1 MQLSIEQIALFSR
14 LLKESLP
21 LDAAARHAW
30 LETLDPEYQDL
41 APALRKALLPGEF
54 QGTGSN
60 ALATLPKL
68 GAAAQADTSLAGKL
82 QMSARIGPYEL
93 IRLLGSGG
101 MAQVWLARRADGA
114 FKRDVALK
122 LPTLTHQRGDLA
134 LRFARER
141 DILASLE
148 HPQIAR
154 FYDAG
159 IDPDGLP
166 YFAMEYVQGQWLTD
180 WCDANR
186 LGVSAR
192 LELLLQVLK
201 AVQYAHEKHVIHRDL
216 KPSNILVTESG
227 EVRLLDFG
235 VAKLLETDEEDQT
248 QLTGVY
254 GQALTPDYTS
264 PELLRGDALDPR
276 SDVYS
281 LGVVLY
287 ELLTGVRPYQLKNAA
302 SMGVLQQAVST
313 VEVRKPSTLI
323 DRDAV
328 AARAATHEQLVRQLR
343 GDLDSIALRALAKE
357 PEDRYSS
364 VAGLA
369 EDLQLYLAGRPIKA
383 HPARYIYR
391 LRKFVLRNRTVIA
404 VGAGASA
411 AILIILGYA
420 IHREAVYHANA
431 KALAIAP
438 VATKPTP
445 VLAGSA
451 PTPHSIAV
459 LPFVDMSESKDQ
471 EYFADGLSEELI
483 DYLANS
489 PELKVI
495 ARASSF
501 QFKGKDADIH
511 SIAEKLGVATLLEGS
526 VRKSGGQMRITA
538 QLIKA
543 SDGTQ
548 LWSQTYDRSVN
559 DIFQVQDEIAAR
571 VTQALDAA
579 LNVKAATTAIDRPQN
594 VEAYNLLLRGNFFF
608 ERNKNGDLGRAQR
621 EYQQALVR
629 DPGYSQAWISLAR
642 VYYYQGYDHE
652 LSPKEAE
659 SKVLDALRRALA
671 INPNSA
677 AAHRWLGRTYQTYDW
692 DWGNAQKEL
701 ERAVSLDPTGLEGWG
716 SRKSL
721 GYLRAQVSGQVGDIV
736 QLAQEDLARN
746 PLDITALEFLAE
758 MQFFAGQF
766 ADSTDTVNRGLKLE
780 PTNIDFQAQSACNLL
795 VTGNAAAA
803 IAAAEK
809 FADEDSKIWILA
821 MAYWSMGKKSDSDL
835 ALDKLR
841 RRIGASDPTAI
852 ADVYAYRG
860 ELDAAISWLERGYR
874 QRDPNMDV
882 IKLRLTYVPL
892 RGEPGYKALLAKMK
906 LPE

>member
-1 MQLSIEQIALFSR
+1 MQLSIAQIALFSR
-14 LLKESLP
+14 LLEESLP
-21 LDAAARHAW
+21 LDAAARRVW
-30 LETLDPEYQDL
+30 LETLAAEYQDL
-41 APALRKALLPGEF
+41 APALRKALLPGDF
-54 QGTGSN
+54 QGTGSS
-60 ALATLPKL
+60 ALLTLPKL
-68 GAAAQADTSLAGKL
+68 GTADEAGESLAGKL
-82 QMSARIGPYEL
+82 QVNARIGPYEL
-93 IRLLGSGG
+93 IRLLGTGG

-122 LPTLTHQRGDLA
+122 LPRLTHQRVDLEQ
-134 LRFARER
+134 RFARER

-180 WCDANR
+180 WCDSNR

-235 VAKLLETDEEDQT
+235 VAKLLETENADQT
-248 QLTGVY
+248 HLTGVY

-287 ELLTGVRPYQLKNAA
+287 ELLTGARPYQLTNAA
-302 SMGVLQQAVST
+302 SMGLLQQAVST
-313 VEVRKPSTLI
+313 VEVRKPSALI

-328 AARAATHEQLVRQLR
+328 AARAATHEQLARQLR
-343 GDLDSIALRALAKE
+343 GDLDSIALRALAKK
-357 PEDRYSS
+357 PEERYSS
-364 VAGLA
+364 VAALA

-391 LRKFVLRNRTVIA
+391 LRKFVLRNRAVIA
-404 VGAGASA
+404 VTAVAAAS
-411 AILIILGYA
+411 ILIVLGYA
-420 IHREAVYHANA
+420 MHREAAYQANA

-438 VATKPTP
+438 VATNPASA
-445 VLAGSA
+445 VAVSA
-451 PTPHSIAV
+451 PSSHSIAV

-483 DYLANS
+483 DHLANS
-489 PELKVI
+489 PDLKVI
-495 ARASSF
+495 ARTSSF
-501 QFKGKDADIH
+501 QFKGKSEDVR
-511 SIAEKLGVATLLEGS
+511 SIAEKLGVANLLEGS
-526 VRKSGGQMRITA
+526 VRKLGGQMRITA

-543 SDGTQ
+543 SDGTH
-548 LWSQTYDRSVN
+548 LWSQSYNRSVN

-579 LNVKAATTAIDRPQN
+579 LHVNAAATADRPQN
-594 VEAYNLLLRGNFFF
+594 VEAYTLLLRGNFFF
-608 ERNKNGDLGRAQR
+608 ERNKNGDLDRAQR
-621 EYQQALVR
+621 QYQQALVR
-629 DPGYSQAWISLAR
+629 DPGYVQAWTSLAR
-642 VYYYQGYDHE
+642 VYTFQGYNHE
-652 LSPKEAE
+652 LSPGKAE
-659 SKVLDALRRALA
+659 SKVLESLRRALA

-677 AAHRWLGRTYQTYDW
+677 AAHRWLGQTYQAYDW
-692 DWGNAQKEL
+692 DWENAQREL
-701 ERAVSLDPTGLEGWG
+701 ERAVSLDPTGVDGWA
-716 SRKSL
+716 SRENL
-721 GYLRAQVSGQVGDIV
+721 AYLRAQMSGQVGDIV

-746 PLDITALEFLAE
+746 PLDTTALKFLAG
-758 MQFFAGQF
+758 MQFFAGKF
-766 ADSTDTVNRGLKLE
+766 ADSTATLNRALKLE
-780 PTNIDFQAQSACNLL
+780 PADIDLQAQSAWNLL
-795 VTGNAAAA
+795 VTGNATAAV
-803 IAAAEK
+803 AAAEK

-821 MAYWSMGKKSDSDL
+821 MAYWSLGKKSDADL

-841 RRIGASDPTAI
+841 RKIGASDPTAI
-852 ADVYAYRG
+852 ADIYAYRG
-860 ELDAAISWLERGYR
+860 ELDTAISWLERGYL
-874 QRDPNMDV
+874 QRDPNMV
-882 IKLRLTYVPL
+882 LIKIRLTYVPL

>member
-1 MQLSIEQIALFSR
+1 MQLSIVQIALFSR
-14 LLKESLP
+14 LLEESLP
-21 LDAAARHAW
+21 LDAAARRVW
-30 LETLDPEYQDL
+30 LETLAPEYQDL
-41 APALRKALLPGEF
+41 APALRKALLPEDF
-54 QGTGSN
+54 QGTDSN
-60 ALATLPKL
+60 ALSTLPKL
-68 GAAAQADTSLAGKL
+68 GPAGEAGDSLAGKL
-82 QMSARIGPYEL
+82 QMKARIGPYEL
-93 IRLLGSGG
+93 IRLLGTGG

-122 LPTLTHQRGDLA
+122 LPMLTRQRVDLEQ
-134 LRFARER
+134 RFARER

-159 IDPDGLP
+159 VDPDGLP

-180 WCDANR
+180 WCDSNR

-192 LELLLQVLK
+192 LELLLEVLK

-235 VAKLLETDEEDQT
+235 VAKLLETENADQT

-254 GQALTPDYTS
+254 GRALTPDYTS

-287 ELLTGVRPYQLKNAA
+287 ELLTGVRPYQLTNAA
-302 SMGVLQQAVST
+302 SMGLLQQAVST
-313 VEVRKPSTLI
+313 VEVRRPSALI
-323 DRDAV
+323 DRDA
-328 AARAATHEQLVRQLR
+328 AAVRAATHEQLARQLR

-364 VAGLA
+364 VAALA

-383 HPARYIYR
+383 QPARFIYR
-391 LRKFVLRNRTVIA
+391 SCKFVLRNRTVIA
-404 VGAGASA
+404 VTAAAAAS
-411 AILIILGYA
+411 ILIILGYA
-420 IHREAVYHANA
+420 IHREAVYQANT
-431 KALAIAP
+431 KALAIAS
-438 VATKPTP
+438 VAAKPASA
-445 VLAGSA
+445 VVVSA
-451 PTPHSIAV
+451 PSPHSIAV
-459 LPFVDMSESKDQ
+459 LPFVDMSASKDQ

-483 DYLANS
+483 DHLANS
-489 PELKVI
+489 PDLKVI
-495 ARASSF
+495 ARTSSF
-501 QFKGKDADIH
+501 QFKGKNEDVR
-511 SIAEKLGVATLLEGS
+511 SIAEKLGVANLLEGS
-526 VRKSGGQMRITA
+526 VRKLGGQMRITA

-543 SDGTQ
+543 SDGTH

-579 LNVKAATTAIDRPQN
+579 LSVNAAAAAERPQN
-594 VEAYNLLLRGNFFF
+594 VEAYNLLLKGNFFF
-608 ERNKNGDLGRAQR
+608 ERNKNGDLDRAQR

-629 DPGYSQAWISLAR
+629 DPGYAQAWTSLAG
-642 VYYYQGYDHE
+642 VYFFQGYDHE
-652 LSPKEAE
+652 LSPKKAE
-659 SKVLDALRRALA
+659 SKILEALRRALA

-677 AAHRWLGRTYQTYDW
+677 AAHRWLGRTYKAYDW
-692 DWGNAQKEL
+692 DWENAQREL
-701 ERAVSLDPTGLEGWG
+701 ERAVSLEPTGVEGWV
-716 SRKSL
+716 SRKHL
-721 GYLRAQVSGQVGDIV
+721 AYLRAQMTGQVGDIV

-746 PLDITALEFLAE
+746 PLDTTSLEFLAG

-766 ADSTDTVNRGLKLE
+766 TDSTDTLNRALKLE
-780 PTNIDFQAQSACNLL
+780 PANIDLQAQSAWNLL
-795 VTGNAAAA
+795 VTGNATAAV
-803 IAAAEK
+803 AAAEK

-821 MAYWSMGKKSDSDL
+821 MAYWSLGKKSDADL

-841 RRIGASDPTAI
+841 RKVGASDPTAI
-852 ADVYAYRG
+852 ADIYAFRG
-860 ELDAAISWLERGYR
+860 ELDTAISWLERGYR
-874 QRDPNMDV
+874 QRDPTMDV
-882 IKLRLTYVPL
+882 IKLRLTYAPL

>member
-1 MQLSIEQIALFSR
+1 MQLSIAQISLFSR
-14 LLKESLP
+14 LLEESLP
-21 LDAAARHAW
+21 LDAAARRVW
-30 LETLDPEYQDL
+30 LETLAPEYQDL
-41 APALRKALLPGEF
+41 APALRKALLPGDF
-54 QGTGSN
+54 QGIGSN
-60 ALATLPKL
+60 ALSTLPKL
-68 GAAAQADTSLAGKL
+68 GAAGEAGNSLAGKL
-82 QMSARIGPYEL
+82 QVNARIGPYEL
-93 IRLLGSGG
+93 IRLLGTGG

-114 FKRDVALK
+114 FNRNVALK
-122 LPTLTHQRGDLA
+122 LPTLTHQRVDLEQ
-134 LRFARER
+134 RFARER

-180 WCDANR
+180 WCDSNR

-192 LELLLQVLK
+192 LEVLLQVLK
-201 AVQYAHEKHVIHRDL
+201 AVQYAHEKHVIHRDI

-235 VAKLLETDEEDQT
+235 VAKLLETEKADQT

-287 ELLTGVRPYQLKNAA
+287 ELLTGVRPYQLTNAA
-302 SMGVLQQAVST
+302 SKGLLQQAVST
-313 VEVRKPSTLI
+313 VEVKKPSTLI

-357 PEDRYSS
+357 PEERYSS
-364 VAGLA
+364 VTALA

-383 HPARYIYR
+383 QPARYIYR

-404 VGAGASA
+404 VTAVAAAS
-411 AILIILGYA
+411 ILIILGYA
-420 IHREAVYHANA
+420 LHREAVYQANA
-431 KALAIAP
+431 KALAIAS
-438 VATKPTP
+438 VAAKPASI
-445 VLAGSA
+445 VAVSA
-451 PTPHSIAV
+451 PPSRSIAV
-459 LPFVDMSESKDQ
+459 LPFVDMSEIKDQ

-483 DYLANS
+483 DRLANS
-489 PELKVI
+489 PDLKVI

-501 QFKGKDADIH
+501 QFKGKNEDVR
-511 SIAEKLGVATLLEGS
+511 SIAEKLGVANLLEGS
-526 VRKSGGQMRITA
+526 VRKLDGQMRITA
-538 QLIKA
+538 QLIRA
-543 SDGTQ
+543 SDGTHI
-548 LWSQTYDRSVN
+548 WSQTYDRSVN
-559 DIFQVQDEIAAR
+559 DIFQVQDDIAAR
-571 VTQALDAA
+571 VTQALNAA
-579 LNVKAATTAIDRPQN
+579 LNVNAAATADRSQN
-594 VEAYNLLLRGNFFF
+594 VEAYNLLLKGNFFF
-608 ERNKNGDLGRAQR
+608 QRNKNGDLYRAQR
-621 EYQQALVR
+621 EYQQALAR
-629 DPGYSQAWISLAR
+629 DPGYAQAWTSLAR
-642 VYYYQGYDHE
+642 IYFFRGYAHE
-652 LSPKEAE
+652 LSPKQTEAKILE
-659 SKVLDALRRALA
+659 TLRRALA

-677 AAHRWLGRTYQTYDW
+677 AAHCWLGRTYQAYDW
-692 DWGNAQKEL
+692 DWENAQREL
-701 ERAVSLDPTGLEGWG
+701 ERAVSLDPTGTGG
-716 SRKSL
+716 CAARKNL
-721 GYLRAQVSGQVGDIV
+721 AYLRAQVSGQVGDIV
-736 QLAQEDLARN
+736 QLAQEDLTRN
-746 PLDITALEFLAE
+746 PLDTTALEFLAG

-766 ADSTDTVNRGLKLE
+766 ADSTATLNRALKLE
-780 PTNIDFQAQSACNLL
+780 PGNIDLQAQSAWNLL
-795 VTGNAAAA
+795 VTGNAIAA

-821 MAYWSMGKKSDSDL
+821 MAYWSLGRKSDADL

-841 RRIGASDPTAI
+841 KKVGASDPTAI
-852 ADVYAYRG
+852 ADIYAYRG
-860 ELDAAISWLERGYR
+860 ELDTAISWLERGYR
-874 QRDPNMDV
+874 QRDPTMDV

-892 RGEPGYKALLAKMK
+892 RGEPAYKALLAKMK

>member
-1 MQLSIEQIALFSR
+1 MQLSIVQIALFSR
-14 LLKESLP
+14 LLEESLP
-21 LDAAARHAW
+21 LDAAARRIW
-30 LETLDPEYQDL
+30 LATLAPEYQDL
-41 APALRKALLPGEF
+41 APALRKALLPGDF

-60 ALATLPKL
+60 ALLTLPKL
-68 GAAAQADTSLAGKL
+68 GPAGEAGDSLAGKL
-82 QMSARIGPYEL
+82 QMNARIGPYEL
-93 IRLLGSGG
+93 IRLLGTGG

-122 LPTLTHQRGDLA
+122 LPTLTHQRVDLEQ
-134 LRFARER
+134 RFARER

-159 IDPDGLP
+159 IDHDGLP
-166 YFAMEYVQGQWLTD
+166 YFAMEYVQGRWLTD
-180 WCDANR
+180 WCDSNR

-192 LELLLQVLK
+192 LGLLLQVLK

-235 VAKLLETDEEDQT
+235 VAKLLETETADQT

-302 SMGVLQQAVST
+302 SMGLLQQAVST
-313 VEVRKPSTLI
+313 VEVRKPSALI
-323 DRDAV
+323 ERAAA
-328 AARAATHEQLVRQLR
+328 AARAATHEQLARQLR
-343 GDLDSIALRALAKE
+343 GDLDSIALRALAKKPDE
-357 PEDRYSS
+357 RYSG
-364 VAGLA
+364 VAALA
-369 EDLQLYLAGRPIKA
+369 EDLQLHLAGRPIKA
-383 HPARYIYR
+383 QPVRFIYR
-391 LRKFVLRNRTVIA
+391 MRKFVLRNRTVIA
-404 VGAGASA
+404 VTAVAAAS
-411 AILIILGYA
+411 ILIILGYA
-420 IHREAVYHANA
+420 IHREAVYQANA

-438 VATKPTP
+438 VAAKPAS
-445 VLAGSA
+445 VVVVSA
-451 PTPHSIAV
+451 PSPHSIAV

-483 DYLANS
+483 DHLANS
-489 PELKVI
+489 PDLKVI

-501 QFKGKDADIH
+501 QFKGKNADVR
-511 SIAEKLGVATLLEGS
+511 SIAEKLGVVNLLEGS
-526 VRKSGGQMRITA
+526 VRKLGGQMRITA
-538 QLIKA
+538 QLVKA
-543 SDGTQ
+543 SDGTH

-571 VTQALDAA
+571 VTRALDAA
-579 LNVKAATTAIDRPQN
+579 PNVNAAATADRPQN
-594 VEAYNLLLRGNFFF
+594 VEAYNLLLKGNFFF
-608 ERNKNGDLGRAQR
+608 ERNKNGDLDRAQR

-629 DPGYSQAWISLAR
+629 DPGYAQAWTSLAH
-642 VYYYQGYDHE
+642 VYFFRGYDHE
-652 LSPKEAE
+652 LSPKKAE
-659 SKVLDALRRALA
+659 SKVLETLRRALA

-677 AAHRWLGRTYQTYDW
+677 AAHCWLGRTYQAYDW
-692 DWGNAQKEL
+692 DWENAQREL
-701 ERAVSLDPTGLEGWG
+701 ERAVSLDPTGAGG
-716 SRKSL
+716 CAARKSL
-721 GYLRAQVSGQVGDIV
+721 AYLRAQVSGQVGNIV

-746 PLDITALEFLAE
+746 PLDTTALEFLAG

-766 ADSTDTVNRGLKLE
+766 ADSTVTLNRALKLE
-780 PTNIDFQAQSACNLL
+780 PANIDLQAQSAWNLL
-795 VTGNAAAA
+795 VTGNASAAV
-803 IAAAEK
+803 AAAEK

-821 MAYWSMGKKSDSDL
+821 MAYWSLGKNAEADL

-841 RRIGASDPTAI
+841 RKVGATDPTAI
-852 ADVYAYRG
+852 ADIYAYRG
-860 ELDAAISWLERGYR
+860 ELDTAISWLERGYR
-874 QRDPNMDV
+874 QRDPTMDV